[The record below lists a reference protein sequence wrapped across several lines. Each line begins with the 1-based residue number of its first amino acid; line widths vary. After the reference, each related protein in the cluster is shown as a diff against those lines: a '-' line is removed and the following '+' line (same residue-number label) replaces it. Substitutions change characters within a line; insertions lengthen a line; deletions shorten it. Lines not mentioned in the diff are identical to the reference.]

1 MHWVKIREVLTSQRD
16 YCKDIHIKQTVH
28 IAKLNENVD
37 PGNDKIVEEENEPNT
52 AGKQE
57 NNDNTSEEVKDEV
70 KLLKVHNTTLD
81 PDEKEPSSPY

>member
-1 MHWVKIREVLTSQRD
+1 MED
-16 YCKDIHIKQTVH
+16 
-28 IAKLNENVD
+28 
-37 PGNDKIVEEENEPNT
+37 ENEPNT

-81 PDEKEPSSPY
+81 PDEKEPLSPY

>member
-1 MHWVKIREVLTSQRD
+1 MED
-16 YCKDIHIKQTVH
+16 
-28 IAKLNENVD
+28 
-37 PGNDKIVEEENEPNT
+37 ENEPNT

-81 PDEKEPSSPY
+81 PDEKEALSPY

>member
-1 MHWVKIREVLTSQRD
+1 M
-16 YCKDIHIKQTVH
+16 
-28 IAKLNENVD
+28 
-37 PGNDKIVEEENEPNT
+37 EEENEPNM

-81 PDEKEPSSPY
+81 PEEKEVPSPY